1 MKAIWKNV
9 ILAESDKTIMIE
21 GNHYFPPESVNKE
34 FLLKSN
40 THTRCNWKG
49 VASYYTIKVND
60 QHNEDSAWYYENPLD
75 KAKHIKNYVA
85 FWKGVQIAS

>member
-34 FLLKSN
+34 FLFK
-40 THTRCNWKG
+40 KQY
-49 VASYYTIKVND
+49 SY
-60 QHNEDSAWYYENPLD
+60 QM
-75 KAKHIKNYVA
+75 
-85 FWKGVQIAS
+85 